1 MSDVK
6 SQRNWE
12 LHDATANRITD
23 TDSGV
28 FERVGLTTNMLFG
41 FCADTCNSMFGANH
55 SVSTILR
62 QRHSHLEM

>member
-1 MSDVK
+1 
-6 SQRNWE
+6 
-12 LHDATANRITD
+12 
-23 TDSGV
+23 
-28 FERVGLTTNMLFG
+28 VGLTTNMLFG